1 MRSSGSER
9 WHCRWGTI
17 PAPLSHHSS
26 TSFNIRLSI
35 SLQQPFHLSAIGFK
49 PLQSPH
55 VSPLLSKLK
64 IITVGLLKPKS
75 GSNHSSFPVDL
86 WGLVIGLLRSTKHV
100 TVIVVMTKLDSV
112 KVETIDSSNSS
123 GTMCLLNSFIVWS
136 DRVDEIPERV
146 GWKHIPKGV

>member
-1 MRSSGSER
+1 MRSSSPER

-17 PAPLSHHSS
+17 PAPLSHYSS

-35 SLQQPFHLSAIGFK
+35 SLLQPFHLSAIGFK

-64 IITVGLLKPKS
+64 IITVGLL
-75 GSNHSSFPVDL
+75 
-86 WGLVIGLLRSTKHV
+86 RSTKHV
-100 TVIVVMTKLDSV
+100 AVIVVMTKLDSV

-123 GTMCLLNSFIVWS
+123 GTMCLLSSFIVWS